1 MARPDL
7 QAFQIY
13 YDDASKA
20 ALAPGFIPLD
30 NTSNLRPDWF
40 EFWVMLNYLREHE
53 LEEGVWYGFFSP
65 KFSLKSGFDHDF
77 IVATVDRYGSAA
89 DVALFSP
96 GWDQM
101 AYFLNPWEQG
111 EVWHP
116 GLMEL
121 SQRLLHEMGIEI
133 DLRGLIC
140 DASSTVFSNYVLAK
154 RDYWF
159 AWRQLAEKLFACL
172 EYPAAEY
179 GGAGDSS
186 RIHRDDL
193 RADTTYGK
201 RLRDT
206 PMKTFIQE
214 RLANVLICSG
224 RFQVVSPDQSA
235 TAAILAR
242 MFPGGPEVR
251 YLLQT
256 CDLMKRK
263 YRSTGDPQYL
273 RQYWAARKN
282 IRMIPPPRAD

>member
-1 MARPDL
+1 MARSNL

-20 ALAPGFIPLD
+20 MLAPGFIPLD

-65 KFSLKSGFDHDF
+65 KFPLKSGFDHAV
-77 IVATVDRYGSAA
+77 IAETVARYGSEA

-111 EVWHP
+111 EAWHP
-116 GLMEL
+116 GLMAM
-121 SQRLLHEMGIEI
+121 SQQLLKEIGIQI
-133 DLRGLIC
+133 DLKGLVC
-140 DASSTVFSNYVLAK
+140 DARLTVFSNYVLAK
-154 RDYWF
+154 RDYWMD
-159 AWRQLAEKLFACL
+159 WWQLAEKLFACL
-172 EYPAAEY
+172 EKSAAEH
-179 GGAGDSS
+179 GSATDAALSQ
-186 RIHRDDL
+186 RDAYL
-193 RADTTYGK
+193 ANTTYGK
-201 RLRDT
+201 GLRDT

-224 RFQVVSPDQSA
+224 RYKVVSPDQSA
-235 TAAILAR
+235 TGAILGK

-256 CDLMKRK
+256 CELMKRK
-263 YRSTGDPQYL
+263 YCATGDPQYL
-273 RQYWAARKN
+273 RQYWAARKT

>member
-20 ALAPGFIPLD
+20 MLSPGFIPLD

-65 KFSLKSGFDHDF
+65 KFPLKSGFGHEF
-77 IVATVDRYGSAA
+77 LTATVARYGEEAE
-89 DVALFSP
+89 VALFSP
-96 GWDQM
+96 GWDQI

-116 GLMEL
+116 GLMAM
-121 SQRLLHEMGIEI
+121 SQQLVTEIGINVTLK
-133 DLRGLIC
+133 DLVF
-140 DASSTVFSNYVLAK
+140 DASTTVFANYLLAK
-154 RDYWF
+154 RGYWK
-159 AWRQLAEKLFACL
+159 AWLDLAEKLFAYV
-172 EYPAAEY
+172 EDRAEGTDGY
-179 GGAGDSS
+179 LAS
-186 RIHRDDL
+186 
-193 RADTTYGK
+193 TTYGK
-201 RLRDT
+201 RLQDT

-214 RLANVLICSG
+214 RLANLLTG
-224 RFQVVSPDQSA
+224 FGEFKVVSSDQSA
-235 TAAILAR
+235 TAAILSK
-242 MFPGGPEVR
+242 MFPGGLEVR

-263 YRSTGDPQYL
+263 YRLSGDPQYL
-273 RQYWAARKN
+273 QQYWAARKN